1 MTERTPAPD
10 VFAPILK
17 SDVLMGP
24 LLLLGRLFMAPLFLF
39 YIAHELT
46 APDVTSV
53 LRYVGPPIQV
63 VGLAMVVLGY
73 RTRFA
78 ALMMAAYC
86 LVTAL
91 LFRADPALSG
101 RLLTHLYKDLA
112 VVAAFLFLFAYGPGP
127 LSIDRLQGRDTP
139 APSGGVAGCL
149 VLAGRILCSL
159 VFVFAGQNKIFRT
172 ASMQAYMVKHNPHVP
187 TQLIYLAI
195 VTQVVAPAFVLLGYK
210 TRWGALWLSG
220 FCVIACVLFHADWTV
235 RDEYVQFLLDFANA
249 GGLLFLF
256 AYGGGRWS
264 LDARA

>member
-1 MTERTPAPD
+1 

-24 LLLLGRLFMAPLFLF
+24 LLLIGRLFMLPLFLF
-39 YIAHELT
+39 YVYHEV
-46 APDVTSV
+46 VTPGMPAAV
-53 LRYVGPPIQV
+53 LYVGVPIQV

-78 ALMMAAYC
+78 ALMLAPYC

-91 LFRADPALSG
+91 LFRAHLIFAGP
-101 RLLTHLYKDLA
+101 LLTHLYKDLA
-112 VVAAFLFLFAYGPGP
+112 VVAGFLFLFAYGPGP
-127 LSIDRLQGRDTP
+127 LSIDRLQGRDAP
-139 APSGGVAGCL
+139 APSSGLAGCL

-220 FCVIACVLFHADWTV
+220 FCVIACMLFHADWTV
-235 RDEYVQFLLDFANA
+235 HDEYVQFLLDFANA

-256 AYGGGRWS
+256 AYGPGPWS
-264 LDARA
+264 VDARA